1 MQPWD
6 EYKLVK
12 IKRGE
17 LVDQIKN
24 KKQTDWIKVC
34 EKLGII
40 VRIDY
45 GRGDHAVAY
54 KDDCPPE
61 KRECCIVTLTRNM
74 HSGIQRDIFRKILNY
89 GLKTSKFTEDDIW
102 EALEVKF

>member
-12 IKRGE
+12 IERGE

-24 KKQTDWIKVC
+24 KKQDDWIKVC

-40 VRIDY
+40 VRIDC

-54 KDDCPPE
+54 KDNCSPE
-61 KRECCIVTLTRNM
+61 KRECTVVTLVRGM
-74 HSGIQRDIFRKILNY
+74 HAGIQRDIFKKILCH
-89 GLKTSKFTEDDIW
+89 GLKTSKFKEDDIW
-102 EALEVKF
+102 KALGVL